1 MRLRYALPS
10 ICVYLGLPLLL
21 SCLAVEC
28 TAQTPVA
35 APDDYSGMYSFL
47 KDGEFV
53 QITIEDKGAVSG
65 FISRF
70 GDSESDRGTFLNQ
83 FLKSG
88 KSEGAKLSFTS
99 ESVHGV
105 WFTFEGTFG
114 RGSGNKPDEEGYYL
128 LRGALTRFA
137 MDAEKKTTSQVI
149 QVEFKS
155 FPRDAS
161 PPQ

>member
-1 MRLRYALPS
+1 MRFRFALSLISCLVVLP
-10 ICVYLGLPLLL
+10 VLPLLD
-21 SCLAVEC
+21 
-28 TAQTPVA
+28 AQTA
-35 APDDYSGMYSFL
+35 APASDDYSGMYSFL

-70 GDSESDRGTFLNQ
+70 GDSDSDRGTFLNQ
-83 FLKSG
+83 FFKSG

-105 WFTFEGTFG
+105 WFTFEGAFS
-114 RGSGNKPDEEGYYL
+114 RGPGKKPDEEAYYV
-128 LRGALTRFA
+128 LRGALTRFST
-137 MDAEKKTTSQVI
+137 DAEKKITSQVTP
-149 QVEFKS
+149 VEFKS